1 MSTTQNNNDMNF
13 SSYKKSYTAAT
24 ADRAIKNGILNNWI
38 LTCAVPTSYYQ
49 CDVEALCWD
58 LDLLFGAE

>member
-1 MSTTQNNNDMNF
+1 MNF